1 MAQKVE
7 TRLVDDLDGSEAAET
22 VRFALEGRQYEIDL
36 SEDNAARL
44 RNSLADFVASARR
57 AGGARGVRAAASGSG
72 VAAPSR
78 KATDREHGAA
88 VREWA
93 RANGFEV
100 SSRGRISTEILTA
113 YEQRS

>member
-7 TRLVDDLDGSEAAET
+7 TRLVDDIDGSEAVET

-36 SEDNAARL
+36 SEDNATRL
-44 RNSLADFVASARR
+44 RESLAAFVSSARR
-57 AGGARGVRAAASGSG
+57 AGGSGSRTARSTASGTPRRSSS
-72 VAAPSR
+72 A
-78 KATDREHGAA
+78 DREHGAA

-100 SSRGRISTEILTA
+100 SDRGRIAADILKA
-113 YEQRS
+113 YEARS